1 MTPRQFGGVLR
12 TADYPPPVW
21 RGPFAVRST
30 RAQHPVWPGIL
41 SLPLRSTREMWRVP
55 QTQERDVKRLI
66 TLTVNGTAYEVAIE
80 PRQSLLQLLREELH
94 LTGTK
99 EGCSEGECGACT
111 VLLDGKTVDSCL
123 IFALEAQG
131 RDVTTI
137 EGLAQGDQLHPV
149 QKAFAEYGAV
159 QCGFCTPG
167 MILAAKAL
175 LDSNPHP
182 TETEIRQGIAGNLC
196 RCTGYVKIVEAIQA
210 AARG

>member
-1 MTPRQFGGVLR
+1 M
-12 TADYPPPVW
+12 
-21 RGPFAVRST
+21 
-30 RAQHPVWPGIL
+30 
-41 SLPLRSTREMWRVP
+41 
-55 QTQERDVKRLI
+55 
-66 TLTVNGTAYEVAIE
+66 TLTVNGTPYEVAIE

-131 RDVTTI
+131 REVTTI
-137 EGLAQGDQLHPV
+137 EGLAQGDRLHPI

-167 MILAAKAL
+167 MILAAKVL
-175 LDSNPHP
+175 LDNNPHP
-182 TETEIRQGIAGNLC
+182 TELEIRQGISGNLC

-210 AARG
+210 AARA

>member
-1 MTPRQFGGVLR
+1 M
-12 TADYPPPVW
+12 
-21 RGPFAVRST
+21 
-30 RAQHPVWPGIL
+30 
-41 SLPLRSTREMWRVP
+41 
-55 QTQERDVKRLI
+55 KRLI
-66 TLTVNGTAYEVAIE
+66 TLTVNGTPYEVAVE

-111 VLLDGKTVDSCL
+111 VLFDGKTVDSCL
-123 IFALEAQG
+123 VFALEAQG
-131 RDVTTI
+131 HTVVTI

-149 QKAFAEYGAV
+149 QKAFAEHGAV

-175 LDSNPHP
+175 LDRNPRP
-182 TETEIRQGIAGNLC
+182 TEAEIRQGISGNLC

-210 AARG
+210 AAQG

>member
-1 MTPRQFGGVLR
+1 M
-12 TADYPPPVW
+12 
-21 RGPFAVRST
+21 
-30 RAQHPVWPGIL
+30 
-41 SLPLRSTREMWRVP
+41 
-55 QTQERDVKRLI
+55 KRLI
-66 TLTVNGTAYEVAIE
+66 TLTVNGTPYEVAVE

-111 VLLDGKTVDSCL
+111 VLLDGKTVDACL
-123 IFALEAQG
+123 VFALEAQG
-131 RDVTTI
+131 HTVVTI

-149 QKAFAEYGAV
+149 QKAFAEHGAV

-175 LDSNPHP
+175 LDRNPRP
-182 TETEIRQGIAGNLC
+182 TEAEIRQGISGNLC

-210 AARG
+210 AAQG

>member
-1 MTPRQFGGVLR
+1 M
-12 TADYPPPVW
+12 
-21 RGPFAVRST
+21 
-30 RAQHPVWPGIL
+30 
-41 SLPLRSTREMWRVP
+41 
-55 QTQERDVKRLI
+55 
-66 TLTVNGTAYEVAIE
+66 TLTVNGTPYEVAIE

-131 RDVTTI
+131 REVTTI

-182 TETEIRQGIAGNLC
+182 TEVEIRQGISGNLC

>member
-1 MTPRQFGGVLR
+1 M
-12 TADYPPPVW
+12 
-21 RGPFAVRST
+21 
-30 RAQHPVWPGIL
+30 
-41 SLPLRSTREMWRVP
+41 
-55 QTQERDVKRLI
+55 
-66 TLTVNGTAYEVAIE
+66 TLTVNGTPYEVAVE
-80 PRQSLLQLLREELH
+80 PRQSLLQMLREELH

-111 VLLDGKTVDSCL
+111 VLLDGITADSCL

-131 RDVTTI
+131 REVVTI

-175 LDSNPHP
+175 LESNPHP
-182 TETEIRQGIAGNLC
+182 TEAEIRQGISGNLC

>member
-1 MTPRQFGGVLR
+1 M
-12 TADYPPPVW
+12 
-21 RGPFAVRST
+21 
-30 RAQHPVWPGIL
+30 
-41 SLPLRSTREMWRVP
+41 
-55 QTQERDVKRLI
+55 KRLM
-66 TLTVNGTAYEVAIE
+66 TLTVNSTPYEVAIE

-111 VLLDGKTVDSCL
+111 VLLDGKMVDSCL

-131 RDVTTI
+131 REVTTI
-137 EGLAQGDQLHPV
+137 EGLALGDRLHPV

-182 TETEIRQGIAGNLC
+182 TELEIRQGISGNLC

-210 AARG
+210 AARA